1 MAIVVNAY
9 LYFWQVMTK
18 RRWVHMHP
26 SVLEFLGY
34 EGSIIDQR
42 KNFISKTA
50 ELFEELPS
58 TDEEDSG

>member
-1 MAIVVNAY
+1 
-9 LYFWQVMTK
+9 
-18 RRWVHMHP
+18 MHP